1 MEIPPEILQSLIEL
15 GFTKYEVLTY
25 WTLLVYGPSTAKEI
39 SIRSGIPYNRVYD
52 TISSL
57 KVRGFVTEIE
67 GNPKVYAAYSPRIAF
82 LRFKKELDE
91 ISEKL
96 EKAISEV
103 KREERCRPSIWRSHD
118 FEEAIEMFKET
129 LESSENEVIVVTP
142 SEFFKSIRETLI
154 GILDRGVT
162 LSLYIDKV
170 PDISDFEGRGNFFL
184 RRFTKFN
191 HLIGLADGKV
201 VATIQ
206 NVSFMPPSPPSFK
219 STFKEI
225 IFSQYSL
232 TLEIFKESS
241 LEVEQIMNPQDIRF
255 FAVFHAADFV
265 KRHLPSS
272 TIFSEIVGRNV
283 KTGEVEKLY
292 GKVVGYTLS
301 FREGVNNIQIETEKG
316 IVKGR
321 GNVRGN

>member
-1 MEIPPEILQSLIEL
+1 
-15 GFTKYEVLTY
+15 
-25 WTLLVYGPSTAKEI
+25 
-39 SIRSGIPYNRVYD
+39 
-52 TISSL
+52 
-57 KVRGFVTEIE
+57 
-67 GNPKVYAAYSPRIAF
+67 
-82 LRFKKELDE
+82 
-91 ISEKL
+91 
-96 EKAISEV
+96 
-103 KREERCRPSIWRSHD
+103 
-118 FEEAIEMFKET
+118 
-129 LESSENEVIVVTP
+129 
-142 SEFFKSIRETLI
+142 
-154 GILDRGVT
+154 
-162 LSLYIDKV
+162 
-170 PDISDFEGRGNFFL
+170 
-184 RRFTKFN
+184 
-191 HLIGLADGKV
+191 
-201 VATIQ
+201 
-206 NVSFMPPSPPSFK
+206 MPPSPPSFK

-316 IVKGR
+316 IVKVG
-321 GNVRGN
+321 GMFAVIEDYESTNVRLMLES